1 LFFRTF
7 ISNFAS
13 ESKQIVNFRG
23 QKVPYFIDINRYMID
38 KKTIIEIIENEIA
51 DSDLFLVEVSVS
63 SGNAIS
69 VVIDSF
75 KGVPIITCI
84 ELSKAIEGKFDR
96 EVEDFELQVASA
108 GVVIDSFK
116 GVPIITCIE
125 LSKAIEGKF
134 DREVEDFELQVA
146 SAGIGQPFQ
155 VFKQY
160 HKYIDKDVE
169 VLTTEGIKFSGKLIT
184 VGDNEIEIEV
194 EEMEKVDGKKKKQLV
209 VKTYSFT
216 LDQIKSTKD
225 IITF

>member
-1 LFFRTF
+1 MFFRTF

-13 ESKQIVNFRG
+13 KSKQIVSFRG

-38 KKTIIEIIENEIA
+38 KKTITEIIENEIA
-51 DSDLFLVEVSVS
+51 DTDLFLVDVSVS
-63 SGNAIS
+63 SGNVIS
-69 VVIDSF
+69 VVIDSYN
-75 KGVPIITCI
+75 GVPIITCI
-84 ELSKAIEGKFDR
+84 ELSKAIEGH
-96 EVEDFELQVASA
+96 
-108 GVVIDSFK
+108 
-116 GVPIITCIE
+116 
-125 LSKAIEGKF
+125 F

-160 HKYIDKDVE
+160 HKYINKDVE

-194 EEMEKVDGKKKKQLV
+194 EEMEKVEGKKKKQLV
-209 VKTYSFT
+209 VKNYSFT